1 MEVDQ
6 MLMQEELKEELAQLR
21 AKTEALRGYL

>member
-1 MEVDQ
+1 MCGGNMIVQ
-6 MLMQEELKEELAQLR
+6 SELKEELTALR